1 MGAQTRKSA
10 NAPRARTPS
19 AKVRAN
25 TRKISKSVP
34 KRVKPKVFINPDT
47 ISKESTPVPS
57 EPSPPPVEQ
66 VEDVSDIKYNL
77 AMSSMLGP
85 TSVFSDTKKNKLGQF
100 SFRDFSVNM
109 IKLLAKAANNAKHL
123 VEWESA
129 TAVISADRV
138 AKTNWIHLRVEE
150 DSNWKEVEEWIE
162 EWMRKKRDNIAVRL
176 TVNYQKVARDDV
188 ESSDDDAVPG
198 KTSKVL

>member
-1 MGAQTRKSA
+1 
-10 NAPRARTPS
+10 
-19 AKVRAN
+19 
-25 TRKISKSVP
+25 
-34 KRVKPKVFINPDT
+34 
-47 ISKESTPVPS
+47 
-57 EPSPPPVEQ
+57 
-66 VEDVSDIKYNL
+66 
-77 AMSSMLGP
+77 
-85 TSVFSDTKKNKLGQF
+85 
-100 SFRDFSVNM
+100 M